1 MTDIITNLT
10 TNWIKNRKKE
20 QPFFLMCHHKVPHDF
35 WEYAQ
40 RYEHMFDDKT
50 IPEPE
55 SLLKTEDIEAAT
67 RDFGSS
73 VTPRAGSAVYMMI
86 SVKRIMLQVRYR
98 EQST

>member
-1 MTDIITNLT
+1 
-10 TNWIKNRKKE
+10 
-20 QPFFLMCHHKVPHDF
+20 MCHHKAPHDF

-55 SLLKTEDIEAAT
+55 SLFEDRSHRSPAT

-73 VTPRAGSAVYMMI
+73 VTPRSRIRSYIMI